1 MTNRAFL
8 AVLSGQDCSAETG
21 SSDELSSERPADHD
35 LKEEQVVSLNMSLSG
50 RTAVV
55 TGGARGIG
63 LAVVGR
69 LAELGAHVVICDVEA
84 GAAAAAS
91 LSKEGSA
98 VEYLHLDVREP
109 AMVAE
114 VMAGIAENN
123 DGIDVLVTSAG
134 VTLHGP
140 SLEVDPAAWQR
151 VLDVNTNGTFWCARE
166 AARHMG
172 KGPGSIVF
180 IGSISGEIAN
190 VPQAQTA
197 YNVSKGAVHVMAKC
211 LAVELA
217 KNNIRVNAVAPG
229 FVLTDLTKDGVPQEW
244 MDKWES
250 MTPLGRLA
258 KPEEI
263 AAVVAFVA
271 SDAASYVTG
280 AVIPV
285 DGGYLAW

>member
-1 MTNRAFL
+1 
-8 AVLSGQDCSAETG
+8 
-21 SSDELSSERPADHD
+21 
-35 LKEEQVVSLNMSLSG
+35 VVPLNMSLRG

-63 LAVVGR
+63 LAVVEV
-69 LAELGAHVVICDVEA
+69 LTELGAHIVICDVQDEA
-84 GAAAAAS
+84 GVAAATRAS
-91 LSKEGSA
+91 EKGPA
-98 VEYLHLDVREP
+98 VEYLYLDVGDP
-109 AMVAE
+109 AMVAK
-114 VMAGIAENN
+114 VMAGIAASN

-134 VTLHGP
+134 VALHGP

-151 VLDVNTNGTFWCARE
+151 VIDINTSGSFWCARE
-166 AARHMG
+166 AARYMG
-172 KGPGSIVF
+172 KGHGSIVF

-211 LAVELA
+211 LAVEFA
-217 KNNIRVNAVAPG
+217 QKNIRVNAVAPG
-229 FVLTDLTKDGVPQEW
+229 FVLTDLTKEGVPQEW

-258 KPEEI
+258 KPEEV

>member
-1 MTNRAFL
+1 MVA
-8 AVLSGQDCSAETG
+8 
-21 SSDELSSERPADHD
+21 
-35 LKEEQVVSLNMSLSG
+35 LNMSLRG

-55 TGGARGIG
+55 TGGGRGIG
-63 LAVVGR
+63 LAVVR
-69 LAELGAHVVICDVEA
+69 ALAELGAHVVICDVQDEA
-84 GAAAAAS
+84 GAAAATS
-91 LSKEGSA
+91 LSEEGPA
-98 VEYLHLDVREP
+98 VEYVHLDVGDP

-114 VMAGIAENN
+114 VMGGIAGNN

-134 VTLHGP
+134 VALHGP
-140 SLEVDPAAWQR
+140 SLEVEPAAWQR
-151 VLDVNTNGTFWCARE
+151 VIDINTSGSFWCARE

-172 KGPGSIVF
+172 KGHGSIVF

-211 LAVELA
+211 LAVEFA
-217 KNNIRVNAVAPG
+217 QKNIRVNAVAPG
-229 FVLTDLTKDGVPQEW
+229 FVLTDLTRNGVPQEW
-244 MDKWES
+244 LDKWES

-258 KPEEI
+258 KPEEV

>member
-1 MTNRAFL
+1 M
-8 AVLSGQDCSAETG
+8 
-21 SSDELSSERPADHD
+21 
-35 LKEEQVVSLNMSLSG
+35 VSLNMSLRG

-63 LAVVGR
+63 LAVVGG
-69 LAELGAHVVICDVEA
+69 LAELGAHVVICDVQDEA
-84 GAAAAAS
+84 GASAAAT
-91 LSKEGSA
+91 LSEEGSA
-98 VEYLHLDVREP
+98 VEYVHLDVGDP
-109 AMVAE
+109 TMVAE
-114 VMAGIAENN
+114 VMAGISGNN

-134 VTLHGP
+134 VALHGA
-140 SLEVDPAAWQR
+140 SLDVDPAAWQR
-151 VLDVNTNGTFWCARE
+151 VIDINTSGSFWCARE

-172 KGPGSIVF
+172 NGHGSIVF

-211 LAVELA
+211 LAVEFA
-217 KNNIRVNAVAPG
+217 KKDIRVNAVAPG
-229 FVLTDLTKDGVPQEW
+229 FVLTDLTKEGVPQEW

-258 KPEEI
+258 NPEEV